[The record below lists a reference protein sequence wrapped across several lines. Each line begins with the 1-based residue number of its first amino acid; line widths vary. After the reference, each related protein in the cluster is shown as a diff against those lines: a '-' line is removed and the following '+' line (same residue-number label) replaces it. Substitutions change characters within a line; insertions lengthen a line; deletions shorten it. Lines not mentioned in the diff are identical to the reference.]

1 VQAVSEYYRSRP
13 PACPR
18 PNRTS
23 APTTFPEFYS
33 PPGLVTFG
41 TRACSAV
48 PAVFRLRRGLVS
60 RGLSRAARGVPAG
73 VPPRAARPIERGRT
87 GPGR

>member
-1 VQAVSEYYRSRP
+1 MQAVDEYYRSRQ

-18 PNRTS
+18 ENQTS

-48 PAVFRLRRGLVS
+48 PAVSRLHRES
-60 RGLSRAARGVPAG
+60 EPRGLSRAARGVPARF
-73 VPPRAARPIERGRT
+73 PPRAARPIERGRT